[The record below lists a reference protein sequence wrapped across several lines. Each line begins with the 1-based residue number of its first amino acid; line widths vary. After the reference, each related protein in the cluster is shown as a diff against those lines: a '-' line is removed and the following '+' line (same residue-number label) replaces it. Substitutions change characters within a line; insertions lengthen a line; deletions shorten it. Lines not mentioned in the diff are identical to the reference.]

1 MAIFHLS
8 CKVISRGNGKSAV
21 AAAAYRS
28 GEKITNEYDGETHDY
43 TKKGGIFSTAILLP
57 PNAPKEYA
65 DRSTLWNAVEK
76 IEKSKNAQ
84 LAREVEVAIPK
95 ELQKGQWAILM
106 REYCKTNFVDKGMI
120 ADFSIHNKDDNNPHC
135 HILLTMRPIK
145 ENGEWGAK
153 SRKVYDLDENGQR
166 IKLSSGNWKSHK
178 EDTTDWNDQSN
189 AELWRANW
197 SEHCNRYLEKIGYSE
212 RIDHRSYERQG
223 VSLIP
228 QIHLGVSASQ
238 MEQKGIATDRGNA
251 NRQIL
256 NDNKLIIQTRARISR
271 LMKWQRELKAQP
283 LDLKQAGIKTSIID
297 TLQAN
302 KTASTSRYQKTKD
315 LKNYVSVWNFLQKH
329 NVDNIEDFASKI
341 VDMNESFYALKR
353 EANITQ
359 KAIDDREK
367 QITLWTEYD
376 RLKPLF
382 KRYQKLQ
389 GETKQQFYA
398 THCAE
403 LDRAN
408 ELNKY
413 WGDYVSSGG
422 KISPKQWAD
431 DIRKLKND
439 VLLCEWKMN
448 ALKDEIGSA
457 ERIRKALDEIVES
470 EKNSRRVA
478 EQGREK

>member
-28 GEKITNEYDGETHDY
+28 GEKITNDYDGETHDY
-43 TKKGGIFSTAILLP
+43 TRKGGVIHTEIVLP
-57 PNAPKEYA
+57 DHAPSEYA

-95 ELQKGQWAILM
+95 ELPKGQWAVLM
-106 REYCKTNFVDKGMI
+106 REYCKANFVNKGMI
-120 ADFSIHNKDDNNPHC
+120 ADFCIHDKEDGNPHC
-135 HILLTMRPIK
+135 HIMLTMRPLK
-145 ENGEWGAK
+145 DNGEWGAK
-153 SRKVYDLDENGQR
+153 SRKVYDLDENGWR
-166 IKLSSGNWKSHK
+166 IKLASGNWKSHK
-178 EDTTDWNDQSN
+178 EDTTDWNNQSN

-197 SEHCNRYLEKIGYSE
+197 SKHCNRYLENMGHSE

-238 MEQKGIATDRGNA
+238 MERKGITTDRGNA

-283 LDLKQAGIKTSIID
+283 INLKQAGIKASIID

-302 KTASTSRYQKTKD
+302 KTTSSSKYQKTKD

-329 NVDNIEDFASKI
+329 NIDSIADFTAKI

-353 EANITQ
+353 EVNSTQ
-359 KAIDDREK
+359 KAITDSEK
-367 QITLWTEYD
+367 QIDLWNEYD
-376 RLKPLF
+376 ELKPLL
-382 KRYQKLQ
+382 KRYIKLQ
-389 GETKQQFYA
+389 GEAKHQFYV
-398 THCAE
+398 TYCAE

-422 KISPKQWAD
+422 KISPKQWAN
-431 DIRKLKND
+431 DISKLKKD
-439 VLLCEWKMN
+439 VSLCEWKMN
-448 ALKDEIGSA
+448 VLKDEIGST
-457 ERIRKALDEIVES
+457 ERIRKALDEIVL
-470 EKNSRRVA
+470 
-478 EQGREK
+478 REKDSRSVLWNEWEK